1 MPNSDTLFLDRGTG
15 RVAYDLAGA
24 PAAPLVVCLSG
35 MGDIRSTYRH
45 LSPALL
51 DAGLRVARLELRG
64 HGDSDT
70 GFEEYDDAAAASDLV
85 ALIEHLGGP
94 ALVVGHSMGASSALV
109 AAAQRPDLVTG
120 LVLVGPFARQPEV
133 NPVLVGVMRVAM
145 LPLWARAAWK
155 SYLPKLYAGR
165 LPEDHEA
172 HVAAMMA
179 SLAPREKVRAFS
191 RTTRTSHLPA
201 ERALDA
207 VRAPALV
214 VMGAL
219 DPDFTDPA
227 AEAAWIRDRIGAE
240 VLMVPEAAH
249 YPHAQ
254 RPDLVSP
261 AVVAFAEKVLARG

>member
-1 MPNSDTLFLDRGTG
+1 
-15 RVAYDLAGA
+15 
-24 PAAPLVVCLSG
+24 
-35 MGDIRSTYRH
+35 
-45 LSPALL
+45 
-51 DAGLRVARLELRG
+51 
-64 HGDSDT
+64 
-70 GFEEYDDAAAASDLV
+70 EYDDAAAASDLV